1 MTDAGARVVLL
12 ARPGE
17 ACTRLEAALREAGAE
32 VALVADPTVVDV
44 DAIRAASP
52 QALLVALE
60 PAVEDAL
67 DRFESLLV
75 DPALLVIFDEAELAA
90 QREGWDAARWS
101 RHLAAKLHRHE
112 DVLPPGAEADGEWQ
126 PAPGALSSGLPALS
140 AEDLAIL
147 ESAASEL
154 AADVPRDDA
163 FEIVFEPLVLDDDG
177 SDAGDSG
184 VLRFVPDAI
193 GPDLSEAPVEA
204 FSTDG
209 LVAAEDMDW
218 SSSATAADPAAIDIP
233 DDAVLAFQPQSFEA
247 MALDEIVDGGDD
259 APAEAD
265 PAAAAA
271 RIDAGQ
277 AGAEALLSSSSLAL
291 DEPGAGFA
299 TAAPV
304 PELDATLGGSLSLAE
319 DDGPIAPAP
328 ASSSHDVAALEARA
342 SGLSLADADSYG
354 HGTLRGAVV
363 VEGGLGGP
371 DAVRQL
377 LADLPEDFPRVVL
390 VRLQL
395 DGGRYDRLVKQM
407 QRASR
412 LPVLLAEA
420 DVVAEPSQVYFL
432 PPDIAVVAD
441 RARLVFAASGDAT
454 RGLHAALP
462 AGDTA
467 WVFLSG
473 SDAALVDGVAAL
485 APLGALLAAQTPGSC
500 YDGTAPARLIERGGH
515 GGSPGELAGR
525 LVERWPS

>member
-17 ACTRLEAALREAGAE
+17 ACTRLQVALREAGAE

-44 DAIRAASP
+44 DAIRAVSP

-67 DRFESLLV
+67 DRFEALLV
-75 DPALLVIFDEAELAA
+75 DPDLLVIFDEAELAA
-90 QREGWDAARWS
+90 QRKGWDAARWS

-112 DVLPPGAEADGEWQ
+112 DVLPPGAESDGEWQ

-163 FEIVFEPLVLDDDG
+163 FEIVFEPLVLDDDDG
-177 SDAGDSG
+177 GGDSG

-193 GPDLSEAPVEA
+193 GPDLSEAPIEA
-204 FSTDG
+204 FSTAG
-209 LVAAEDMDW
+209 LMAAEDMDW
-218 SSSATAADPAAIDIP
+218 SSSANAVDPSAIEIP
-233 DDAVLAFQPQSFEA
+233 DDAVLAFETQSFEA
-247 MALDEIVDGGDD
+247 MALDAVPDADADVPAVDD
-259 APAEAD
+259 A
-265 PAAAAA
+265 A
-271 RIDAGQ
+271 RLDAGQ
-277 AGAEALLSSSSLAL
+277 AGADALLASSSLSL
-291 DEPGAGFA
+291 DDPGAVPSAPPA
-299 TAAPV
+299 TPAI
-304 PELDATLGGSLSLAE
+304 DATLGDSLSLAE
-319 DDGPIAPAP
+319 DDGPIDPPSAAP
-328 ASSSHDVAALEARA
+328 SHDVAALEARA

-377 LADLPEDFPRVVL
+377 LADLPEDFPRAVL

-412 LPVLLAEA
+412 LAVLLAEA
-420 DVVAEPSQVYFL
+420 DVVAEPSQIYFL
-432 PPDIAVVAD
+432 PPDITVIAD
-441 RARLVFAASGDAT
+441 RARLVFATSDDAT
-454 RGLHAALP
+454 AGLQAALP

-485 APLGALLAAQTPGSC
+485 APQGALLTAQTPESC
-500 YDGTAPARLIERGGH
+500 YDGTAPARMIERGGH
-515 GGSPGELAGR
+515 GGSPAALAGR

>member
-1 MTDAGARVVLL
+1 MTDTGARVVLL

-17 ACTRLEAALREAGAE
+17 ASTRLEAALREAGAA

-44 DAIRAASP
+44 DAIRAVSP

-60 PAVEDAL
+60 PEVEDAL

-75 DPALLVIFDEAELAA
+75 DPDLLVIFDEAELAA

-112 DVLPPGAEADGEWQ
+112 DVLPPGAESDGEWQ
-126 PAPGALSSGLPALS
+126 PAPGALSAGLPALS

-177 SDAGDSG
+177 GDDGDSG
-184 VLRFVPDAI
+184 VLRFAPDAI
-193 GPDLSEAPVEA
+193 GPDLSESPFEA
-204 FSTDG
+204 IATDG
-209 LVAAEDMDW
+209 LMAAEDMDW
-218 SSSATAADPAAIDIP
+218 SSSANAVDPAAVEIP
-233 DDAVLAFQPQSFEA
+233 DDAVLAFETQSFET
-247 MALDEIVDGGDD
+247 MALDAVADADADVPGVDD
-259 APAEAD
+259 AS
-265 PAAAAA
+265 
-271 RIDAGQ
+271 RLDAGQ
-277 AGAEALLSSSSLAL
+277 AGADALLASSSLSL
-291 DEPGAGFA
+291 DEPGA
-299 TAAPV
+299 V
-304 PELDATLGGSLSLAE
+304 PSARPETPAIDATLGDSLSLAE
-319 DDGPIAPAP
+319 DDGPIAAP
-328 ASSSHDVAALEARA
+328 SAAPSHDVAALEARA

-377 LADLPEDFPRVVL
+377 LADLPEDFPRAVL

-412 LPVLLAEA
+412 LAVLLAEA
-420 DVVAEPSQVYFL
+420 DAVAEPSQVYFL
-432 PPDIAVVAD
+432 PPEITVVAD
-441 RARLVFAASGDAT
+441 RARLVFATSDDAT
-454 RGLHAALP
+454 GGLHAVLP

-473 SDAALVDGVAAL
+473 SDAALVDGVATL
-485 APLGALLAAQTPGSC
+485 APQGALLAAQTPESC
-500 YDGTAPARLIERGGH
+500 YDGTAPARMIERGGH
-515 GGSPGELAGR
+515 GGSPVELAGR